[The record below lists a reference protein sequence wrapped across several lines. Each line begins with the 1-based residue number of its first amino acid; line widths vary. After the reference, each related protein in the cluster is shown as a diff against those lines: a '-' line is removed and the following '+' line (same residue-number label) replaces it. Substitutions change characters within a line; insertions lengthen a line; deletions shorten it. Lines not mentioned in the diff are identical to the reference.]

1 MQNIIFFMQNQRVD
15 MILSFLSL
23 PPPKFT
29 AIATNLQNNHL
40 AVSPFSVSLT
50 SYDFFNHF
58 TSVENL
64 CFLLFTSV
72 SNAILIF
79 IKIVINWGNCFYVFI
94 YVCTGLSQWDEWY
107 FHIINSQVEEPL

>member
-1 MQNIIFFMQNQRVD
+1 MG
-15 MILSFLSL
+15 
-23 PPPKFT
+23 
-29 AIATNLQNNHL
+29 
-40 AVSPFSVSLT
+40 LT

-72 SNAILIF
+72 SNATLIF

-94 YVCTGLSQWDEWY
+94 YVCTGLNRDEWY
-107 FHIINSQVEEPL
+107 FHIMNSLVEEPL